1 MQETVEEPSSEI
13 KEVTQQESSD
23 WGFKAV
29 IQVLVKNPDGS
40 NVALENSYTAN
51 PHDEQFVKDPDHIH
65 KTTRFFWDARV
76 RRRGEEPFRKTNES
90 WYPQTTLTN
99 ERALLERCKEDARSV
114 DADAI
119 LEDLQERKEM
129 YDIKLSENITRE
141 TLATLGNELG
151 ESGAELFT
159 TVLEEFRHCHNIEIK
174 KETSHPHIA
183 DVVEEESTAGSLEL
197 AKEYVWKFAALY
209 EITDQKSAINLEE
222 RKENERIWYLDEK
235 PEP

>member
-1 MQETVEEPSSEI
+1 MQETVGEPSSEI

-23 WGFKAV
+23 WKFKAV
-29 IQVLVKNPDGS
+29 VQVLVKNPAGS
-40 NVALENSYTAN
+40 DVALEKEYTAN
-51 PHDEQFVKDPDHIH
+51 PYDGQFVKDPDHIH
-65 KTTRFFWDARV
+65 KTTRYFWDARV
-76 RRRGEEPFRKTNES
+76 RRRGDEPFRKTTDS
-90 WYPQTTLTN
+90 WQPETPLTN
-99 ERALLERCKEDARSV
+99 ERGLLERCKEDAQSV
-114 DADAI
+114 DAGEI
-119 LEDLQERKEM
+119 LEELQDKKQM
-129 YDIKLSENITRE
+129 YDIKLSKNITRE
-141 TLATLGNELG
+141 TLAALGNELG

-159 TVLEEFRHCHNIEIK
+159 TVLEEFRDCHNIEIK

-183 DVVEEESTAGSLEL
+183 DVVDETSPAGSLEL